1 MILESDLAAIVGRQ
15 REIEEGKSLG
25 QIRSLDFND
34 ALLDSHALDITGVRR
49 CGKSTVMRQR
59 MRGSDKPWF
68 YVNFESPLLTQFELR
83 DTIRL
88 DSLIGKSGAKR
99 LFFDE
104 VDQLTGWE
112 KYVRQKLDEG
122 FHVCVS
128 GLNASL
134 LEGEI
139 GTKLTGRH
147 VSKELF
153 PFSFSEY
160 LEFTGKARTPDSA
173 ADYVRDGGFPR
184 YLQTHEEIVLQE
196 LFDDIVYR
204 DVVVHNKIRDVSAVR
219 ELSAYLV
226 ENIGCRFTASKMLRP
241 LNVASASTVT
251 QWCEWLEK
259 AYLFFFVPIFSDSE
273 KSRLLN
279 PKKVYCIDTGLEYA
293 VSSRRIPN
301 DGARFENMVYLALR
315 RRSRDISYFDADGEC
330 DFIVRNR
337 HAVTDAIQACTR
349 LTDEAMDREIEGLVK
364 AMDACSLDSGTI
376 VTESQRDALSVGN
389 RRIEV
394 VPFCEWEASRT
405 KATTRDRPR

>member
-1 MILESDLAAIVGRQ
+1 MVLESELAAIIARQ
-15 REIEEGKSLG
+15 REIEERKSLG
-25 QIRSLDFND
+25 QIRPLDFND
-34 ALLDSHALDITGVRR
+34 VLLDSHVLDITGVRR

-59 MRGSDKPWF
+59 MRGSDAPWF
-68 YVNFESPLLTQFELR
+68 YMNFESPLLTQFEMR

-88 DSLIGKSGAKR
+88 DSLIDKAGAKC

-104 VDQLTGWE
+104 VDQLIGWE

-128 GLNASL
+128 GSNASL

-153 PFSFSEY
+153 PFSFREY
-160 LEFTGKARTPDSA
+160 LAFTGKEPSSDSA
-173 ADYVRDGGFPR
+173 ADYAHDGGFPR
-184 YLQTHEEIVLQE
+184 YLQTREEIVLQE

-204 DVVVHNKIRDVSAVR
+204 DVIVHNKIRDVSAVR

-226 ENIGCRFTASKMLRP
+226 ENVGCRFTASKMLRP

-293 VSSRRIPN
+293 VASRRIPN

-315 RRSRDISYFDADGEC
+315 RTCRDISYFDEEGEC
-330 DFIVRNR
+330 DFVVRRR
-337 HAVTDAIQACTR
+337 HAVTDVIQACMQ
-349 LTDEAMDREIEGLVK
+349 LTDESKDREIEGLVK
-364 AMDACSLDSGTI
+364 AMESFSLNSGMI
-376 VTESQRDALSVGN
+376 VTENQRDTIQVGKH
-389 RRIEV
+389 RIEI
-394 VPFCEWEASRT
+394 VPFWDWSLR
-405 KATTRDRPR
+405 

>member
-1 MILESDLAAIVGRQ
+1 MILESELAAIIARQ
-15 REIEEGKSLG
+15 RETEERKSIG
-25 QIRSLDFND
+25 QIRTLDFND
-34 ALLDSHALDITGVRR
+34 VLLDSHVLDITGVRR

-59 MRGSDKPWF
+59 MRGLEQPWF
-68 YVNFESPLLTQFELR
+68 YVNFESPLLTQFEMR

-88 DSLIGKSGAKR
+88 DSLIDKSGAKC
-99 LFFDE
+99 LYFDE
-104 VDQLTGWE
+104 VDQFAGWE

-128 GLNASL
+128 GSNASL
-134 LEGEI
+134 LDGEI

-153 PFSFSEY
+153 PFSFREY
-160 LEFTGKARTPDSA
+160 LAFTGKEASSCSV
-173 ADYVRDGGFPR
+173 ADYAHDGGFPR
-184 YLQTHEEIVLQE
+184 YLQTNEEIVLQE

-204 DVVVHNKIRDVSAVR
+204 DVVVHNKIRDVAAVR

-226 ENIGCRFTASKMLRP
+226 ENVGCRFTASKMLRP

-251 QWCEWLEK
+251 QWCEWFEK

-293 VSSRRIPN
+293 VASRRIPN

-315 RRSRDISYFDADGEC
+315 RNCRDISYFDAEGEC
-330 DFIVRNR
+330 DFVVSRR
-337 HAVTDAIQACTR
+337 HAVTDVIQACTR
-349 LTDEAMDREIEGLVK
+349 LTDESKDREIEGLVK
-364 AMDACSLDSGTI
+364 AMESFSLTSGMI
-376 VTESQRDALSVGN
+376 VTEDQRDTIHVGKL
-389 RRIEV
+389 RIEIL
-394 VPFCEWEASRT
+394 PFWEWSLQGS
-405 KATTRDRPR
+405 